1 MGAMPTSGRGAFEH
15 AMPVLPAPVRVPSP
29 GVPHAGSPPPGS
41 APALDRDA
49 GSDAL
54 TAHAAI
60 VSRAEALLLAS
71 PGAEF
76 REAPLLGGAQVGAT
90 QAQDIVRSGDLF
102 APILVAD
109 ALLDMDLDAR
119 HPAIEATV
127 QRIVRHRQSIDR
139 SRPAGADRYYD
150 LSGDVEELAQI
161 LLLFV
166 RLSRRDLI
174 AAHCAPPLA
183 VLLAYAEADG
193 VLPTWVLPN
202 NAAPDAVETVASL
215 VYALARWDARRFLG
229 MIVAGARW
237 VADRQQPDGSWAA
250 AAGADPLYGTWLAL
264 RLLGAVMPNHPAV
277 TRGASFLHANRQ
289 AGRGWGVDGD
299 NPLATALAVL
309 ALRATRTELPQ
320 ALPSEARAV
329 LLPGATGWPARPLL
343 RFARTAAGLPVL
355 VDHGSGTVTTLFAL
369 KASEALETGRA
380 H

>member
-1 MGAMPTSGRGAFEH
+1 
-15 AMPVLPAPVRVPSP
+15 MPVLPVPVRVPSL
-29 GVPHAGSPPPGS
+29 GAPPAGS
-41 APALDRDA
+41 APVLGRDP

-60 VSRAEALLLAS
+60 VSRATALLLAF
-71 PGAEF
+71 AVEET
-76 REAPLLGGAQVGAT
+76 REVPLLGDARVGPAPAPDLLGT
-90 QAQDIVRSGDLF
+90 RDLF
-102 APILVAD
+102 ARILVAD

-119 HPAIEATV
+119 HPAIETTV
-127 QRIVRHRQSIDR
+127 QRIVRHRRAVDR
-139 SRPAGADRYYD
+139 ARPAGADRYDD
-150 LSGDVEELAQI
+150 LSGDVDELAQI
-161 LLLFV
+161 LLLFA

-193 VLPTWVLPN
+193 VLPGWVLPN
-202 NAAPDAVETVASL
+202 SAAPDAVETVASL

-237 VADRQQPDGSWAA
+237 VADRQQPDGGWAA
-250 AAGADPLYGTWLAL
+250 AEGADPLYGTWLAL

-277 TRGASFLHANRQ
+277 ARGAQFLHATRR

-309 ALRATRTELPQ
+309 ALRASRTELPQ
-320 ALPSEARAV
+320 ALASEARAV
-329 LLPGATGWPARPLL
+329 LLPDAQGWPARPLL
-343 RFARTAAGLPVL
+343 RFARTDAGLPML
-355 VDHGSGTVTTLFAL
+355 VDHGGSAVTALFAL

-380 H
+380 R